1 MFLIVKLNNTYNKG
15 RRIMERTFVAFKPDA
30 VKRGLI
36 GRIIKRFENKGYK
49 IIGLKMMMISYDLAE
64 KHYIEHIGKPFY
76 NRLIEYIT
84 SGPVVAMV
92 LQGENTVSGVRHMMG
107 STRPN
112 DAEVGTIRA
121 DFAQTM
127 EFNVVHGSD
136 SVESAK
142 REIDLF
148 FDENELCANWKTP
161 LEGVMGI

>member
-1 MFLIVKLNNTYNKG
+1 
-15 RRIMERTFVAFKPDA
+15 MERTFVAFKPDA

-49 IIGLKMMMISYDLAE
+49 IIGLKMMVISTELAE
-64 KHYIEHIGKPFY
+64 KHYCEHVGKPFY
-76 NRLIEYIT
+76 ARLISYIT

-92 LQGENTVSGVRHMMG
+92 LQGENTVQGVRNMMG

-148 FDENELCANWKTP
+148 FREEELCADWKTT
-161 LEGVMGI
+161 LESVMGL

>member
-1 MFLIVKLNNTYNKG
+1 
-15 RRIMERTFVAFKPDA
+15 MERTFVAIKPDA

-49 IIGLKMMMISYDLAE
+49 IVGMKMIHPTIEMAE
-64 KHYIEHIGKPFY
+64 KHYAEHVGKSFY
-76 NRLIEYIT
+76 NRLIRYIT
-84 SGPVVAMV
+84 SGPIIAMV
-92 LQGENTVSGVRHMMG
+92 LQGENTVQGVRHMMG

-112 DAEVGTIRA
+112 DAEVGTLRA

-142 REIDLF
+142 REIDIYFKPEEICDTWKTALEILM
-148 FDENELCANWKTP
+148 ENE
-161 LEGVMGI
+161 